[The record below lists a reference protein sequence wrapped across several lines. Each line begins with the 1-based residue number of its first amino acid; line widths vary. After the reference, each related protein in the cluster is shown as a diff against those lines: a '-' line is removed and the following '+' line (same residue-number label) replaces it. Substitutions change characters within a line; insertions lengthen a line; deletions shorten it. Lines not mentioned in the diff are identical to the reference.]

1 MSLAARLVLIAILL
15 VGAGLFIGSLVVE
28 PPAEPSVPPEEHEP
42 GASAPPASPEAKP
55 GVLDSPEN
63 CRRCHPAIYAEWE
76 QDRHSKAWT
85 GALYTEISKNHMDP
99 TCWPCHAPRPI
110 LETGVNSPAEARKNF
125 REEGITCLTCHRRGR
140 HVVGPIPDPGDTP
153 EVTADCGPV
162 YDPDYPVD
170 RPDAQQTTIAFC
182 GVCHNLHG
190 TDKEFMDSK
199 YYDEGKTCLSCHM
212 GEEVMGPVAVGGR
225 KRLRRVHRLPGGHSP
240 AMLERAMEFSARQEG
255 RRVVA
260 RVTNKGAGHRIPT
273 DARHRSIDLRIA
285 FFDAYGQPVP
295 VPDPETGALEREVR
309 IDRIRLF
316 YRQEHREPT
325 QVDPAGTP
333 GRDNWRESSIEVP
346 ADARGGHARLR
357 LFYNLKWSWPPEKG
371 TLVQEGTVK
380 LDG

>member
-1 MSLAARLVLIAILL
+1 VSLAARLVLVGALL
-15 VGAGLFIGSLVVE
+15 IGAGLFAGALLLE
-28 PPAEPSVPPEEHEP
+28 PAAEPAGPSPEGP
-42 GASAPPASPEAKP
+42 DADAPPAGPAAKP
-55 GVLDSPEN
+55 GVLDADEN
-63 CRRCHPAIYAEWE
+63 CRGCHAEIYAEWQ

-85 GALYTEISKNHMDP
+85 GALYTEISNNHKDP

-125 REEGITCLTCHRRGR
+125 REAGITCITCHRRGQ
-140 HVVGPIPDPGDTP
+140 HVVGPIEDPADTP

-162 YDPDYPVD
+162 YDADYPVD
-170 RPDAQQTTIAFC
+170 RPDARETTIAFC

-190 TDKEFMDSK
+190 THKEFRASK

-212 GEEVMGPVAVGGR
+212 GEEVMGPVATGGR
-225 KRLRRVHRLPGGHSP
+225 ARLRRVHRMPGGHSP
-240 AMLERAMEFSARQEG
+240 EMLKRGMEFSAKREG
-255 RRVVA
+255 ARIVA

-285 FFDAYGQPVP
+285 FFDAFGQPVP
-295 VPDPETGALEREVR
+295 VPHPESGVLEREVR

-316 YRQEHREPT
+316 YRQEQREPT

-333 GRDNWRESSIEVP
+333 GRNNWRESSIDVP
-346 ADARGGHARLR
+346 AEARGGHARLR

-380 LDG
+380 LD